1 MAHGDRRSR
10 PNSYYAHDR
19 RAIICPTNR
28 LLSIGMPGA
37 DPSYH
42 SRLIEPVLAELAAE
56 LSALMIVGPRAVGKT
71 TTAERH
77 AATTIRLDVP
87 AEAAAFAAD
96 PDAALRGLEE
106 PVLLDEWQAVPDV
119 LGAVARSVNADPRP
133 GRFVLTGSVRA
144 EIESTP
150 WPGTGRLQRAAMF
163 PMTVREQRSPLGSQ
177 SFLDKLVAGTPLA
190 APAEAVDL
198 RSYVELALSGGFP
211 QPALALSGA
220 RARAS
225 WFDSYINDLLTH
237 DIEQVEEPRTKRRDP
252 VRLRRYFEA
261 YALNSAGVFDHKTIY
276 DAARVR
282 KETGDAYEELLTR
295 LFVIEQVPAW
305 TSNRLKR
312 LVLSPKRYLV
322 DPALLAHLLRLDAG
336 GIVRDGDLLGRVLDT
351 FVAAQLRPELAVS
364 IERPHAHHLRTKGG
378 EREIDLLLELGGF
391 RVVGIEVK
399 ASAAPRDDAA
409 KHLAWLRDALGDRFL
424 AGVVL
429 HTGPRVYPLG
439 ERIVAAPISTLWTD

>member
-1 MAHGDRRSR
+1 MLG
-10 PNSYYAHDR
+10 
-19 RAIICPTNR
+19 T
-28 LLSIGMPGA
+28 
-37 DPSYH
+37 DPAYH
-42 SRLIEPVLAELAAE
+42 PRLIEPVLAELAEE

-71 TTAERH
+71 TTAERR
-77 AATTIRLDVP
+77 AATTIRLNVP
-87 AEAAAFAAD
+87 AEAAAFEAD
-96 PDAALRGLEE
+96 PDVALQGLDE

-133 GRFVLTGSVRA
+133 GRFFLTGSVRA
-144 EIESTP
+144 EIENTP
-150 WPGTGRLQRAAMF
+150 WSGTGRLQRAAMF
-163 PMTVREQRSPLGSQ
+163 PMTVREQRRAPGPQ
-177 SFLDKLVAGTPLA
+177 SFLDKLVAGTPLTV
-190 APAEAVDL
+190 PSEAVDL
-198 RSYVELALSGGFP
+198 RGYIELAVSGGFP
-211 QPALALSGA
+211 RPALVLSSA

-237 DIEQVEEPRTKRRDP
+237 DVEQLEESSSKRRDP

-261 YALNSAGVFDHKTIY
+261 YALNSAGGCDHKTIY

-282 KETGDAYEELLTR
+282 KETAAAYEELLTR

-312 LVLSPKRYLV
+312 LVLSPKRYVV
-322 DPALLAHLLRLDAG
+322 DPALLAHLLRLDAN
-336 GIVRDGDLLGRVLDT
+336 GILRDGDLLGRVLDT
-351 FVAAQLRPELAVS
+351 FVAAQLRPELALS
-364 IERPHAHHLRTKGG
+364 IERPHVHHLRTKGG

-391 RVVGIEVK
+391 RVVGIEIK
-399 ASAAPRDDAA
+399 ASAAPRADAA

-439 ERIVAAPISTLWTD
+439 ENIVAAPISTLWTD